1 MAGGFGHISWRQASA
16 TLGAE
21 RLRSAPRAAAST
33 ATDALI
39 ARFVYLAVALY
50 AVTFAVL
57 SVLQHQGF
65 QTHAFDLGNMDQAVW
80 NTAQGRPLEFTN
92 WSGGTNRL
100 AAHVEPI
107 LFLVALAYRVYSSPV
122 TLLVIQSVVISLGA
136 IPAFWLAREVLRSS
150 FAAVVFALSY
160 LLAPTLEIAN
170 LADFHA
176 VAFSSALLL
185 YAFYYAYRRRYAGF
199 FIAAVLGMA
208 TKEHVP
214 LSVFVM
220 GLYIAFVQ
228 RQTAVGGVTCALAA
242 LWAWTAFGVVIPHF
256 NPEGAS
262 PYLSRYDQLGKGPLE
277 IVTGL
282 FLNPRG
288 TYELLTEPA
297 KVQYIRDLLSPTLYL
312 ALLSPATLLMAL
324 PDLAINLLS
333 NFTETYSGWTHY
345 GAVIVPF
352 VTVSA
357 ILSASLLR
365 RLAERIHP
373 ALAPWCIN
381 LVALLVLV
389 TSLSQF
395 RTQVFLP
402 ISDHVPR
409 ITPHNRMAQSI
420 MDLIPPDAA
429 VSTSSTLNPH
439 VSQRQRLY
447 LFPDIDYADYI
458 FLDVTATPYPI
469 DQASQWWRVQQ
480 LLDGDEWGIVAARD
494 GYLLLR
500 RGAEGRTL
508 PEEFYSFVQ
517 KPPSAVGKPL
527 DVSFGQA
534 VRLVGYQVEPSG
546 ALHGNNAYA
555 LLTLFWQVE
564 QTPRQDFLIS
574 VTVVGEDGATV
585 SIDRNQAT
593 TLWYPPTRWR
603 TGGPLQVV
611 IPYLPLGAADGAEV
625 RVSLVERGSP
635 FKPISGLF
643 PRVTGTGGPEVLRDD
658 GASVL
663 VTKLRRG

>member
-1 MAGGFGHISWRQASA
+1 MAGVFGHISWRQAGD
-16 TLGAE
+16 TVEAE
-21 RLRSAPRAAAST
+21 RLRSAPRTVAST
-33 ATDALI
+33 ATDALV

-50 AVTFAVL
+50 AATFTLL

-65 QTHAFDLGNMDQAVW
+65 QTQAFDLGNMDQAVW

-92 WSGGTNRL
+92 WSGGTIRL

-122 TLLVIQSVVISLGA
+122 TLLVLQSVIISLGA

-185 YAFYYAYRRRYAGF
+185 FAFYYAYRRRYAGF
-199 FIAAVLGMA
+199 FIAAFLAMA

-214 LSVFVM
+214 LSVFVL
-220 GLYIAFVQ
+220 GLYIVFVQ
-228 RQTAVGGVTCALAA
+228 KQAVVGGVTCALAA
-242 LWAWTAFGVVIPHF
+242 LWAWTAFGVIIPHF

-262 PYLSRYDQLGKGPLE
+262 PYLSRYDQLGKGPLA
-277 IVTGL
+277 IASGL
-282 FLNPRG
+282 LLNPPG
-288 TYELLTEPA
+288 TFQLLTEPA

-333 NFTETYSGWTHY
+333 NFTEMYSGWTHY

-357 ILSASLLR
+357 ILSAGLLR
-365 RLAERIHP
+365 RVAERIHP
-373 ALAPWCIN
+373 ALASWCIN
-381 LVALLVLV
+381 LVALLVLAS
-389 TSLSQF
+389 SLTQF
-395 RTQVFLP
+395 RAQVYLP
-402 ISDHVPR
+402 LSDHVPK
-409 ITPHNRMAQSI
+409 ITPHHRMAQGI
-420 MDLIPPDAA
+420 MDLIPPNAA

-447 LFPDIDYADYI
+447 LFPDTDNADYI
-458 FLDVTATPYPI
+458 FLDVTATPFPI

-480 LLDGDEWGIVAARD
+480 LLEGDQWGIVAARD

-500 RGAEGRTL
+500 RGAEGGSM

-517 KPPSAVGKPL
+517 KPPSVVGKPL
-527 DVSFGQA
+527 NVSFGQE

-546 ALHGNNAYA
+546 SLHGTNPYA

-564 QTPRQDFLIS
+564 RAPRQDFLIS

-585 SIDRNQAT
+585 SIDRHQAT
-593 TLWYPPTRWR
+593 TLWYPPIRWR
-603 TGGPLQVV
+603 TGDLLQVV
-611 IPYLPLGAADGAEV
+611 IPYLPLGAADRAEV
-625 RVSLVERGSP
+625 RVSLVERESP
-635 FKPISGLF
+635 YRPISRLF
-643 PRVTGTGGPEVLRDD
+643 STVTGTVVVEPLSAVSAPERSF
-658 GASVL
+658 ASFV
-663 VTKLRRG
+663 